1 MYSYGSLS
9 GVVGVV
15 DDELV
20 AVESPSNMLGR
31 CAAAST
37 AWSDLVFVPFLK
49 YDDDVSPPM
58 HNSISMT
65 PQRKNRLQLCWRFI
79 LSSLLI
85 LCMMCARTNRPQV
98 F

>member
-1 MYSYGSLS
+1 MYSYDSLS
-9 GVVGVV
+9 GVDD

-20 AVESPSNMLGR
+20 VVESPSNMLGR

-37 AWSDLVFVPFLK
+37 AWSDLVLFPFLK
-49 YDDDVSPPM
+49 YDDDVLVLSPPM
-58 HNSISMT
+58 HNSTSMM
-65 PQRKNRLQLCWRFI
+65 PQRKNRLQLCWCFI

-85 LCMMCARTNRPQV
+85 